1 MSRVLIV
8 DAERRPLMPCTPAR
22 ARLLLK
28 AGKAAVLRH
37 FPFMLI
43 LREAR
48 PEAVVEP
55 LRVKLDPGSKTSGIA
70 VLHEQS
76 GEVVWAAELTHR
88 SPQIREALAKR
99 RAARRSRRSRHTR
112 YRKPR
117 CANRRRPKG
126 WLAPSLRSRVLHL
139 LTWVK
144 RLSRWCPVG
153 ALSLELVRFD
163 LSRLQNPEIDGIE
176 YQRGTLWGTEV
187 RHYLLAKWQHQCAY
201 CQAAG
206 VPLELDHVHPR
217 SKGGSDRIANL
228 VIACRLCNEAKADQ
242 AIEVFLADRPEMLAR
257 VQAQRR
263 SPLHDAAAVNSTRW
277 ALYDHLKALDLPV
290 ETGSGGLT
298 KWNRQSRNLPKT
310 HWIDAACSGRSTPEH
325 LQIQHVRPWMIQ
337 AQGRQDRRM
346 VNVDKHGFPRGR
358 AKGPSC
364 ILGFRT
370 GDLARAVVTK
380 GKKIGTYVGRVA
392 IKSDGY
398 FKLTGRPFGMVE
410 GIHARYCTP
419 IHRNDGY
426 TYAIGE
432 AALPPQ
438 A

>member
-8 DAERRPLMPCTPAR
+8 DAEHRPLMPCTPAR

-28 AGKAAVLRH
+28 AGKAAVLRR
-37 FPFMLI
+37 FPFVLI

-88 SPQIREALAKR
+88 GPQIREALAKR
-99 RAARRSRRSRHTR
+99 RAVRRSRRSRHTR

-163 LSRLQNPEIDGIE
+163 LSLLQNPEIDGIE

-206 VPLELDHVHPR
+206 VPLELDHVLPR

-242 AIEVFLADRPEMLAR
+242 AIEVFLADRPETLAR

-277 ALYDHLKALDLPV
+277 ALYDHLTALNLPV

-325 LQIQHVRPWMIQ
+325 LQIQHVRPWVIQ

-364 ILGFRT
+364 ISGFRT
-370 GDLARAVVTK
+370 GDLVRAVVTK
-380 GKKIGTYVGRVA
+380 GKKSGTYVGRVA

-419 IHRNDGY
+419 IHHNDGY

>member
-28 AGKAAVLRH
+28 AGKAAVLRR
-37 FPFMLI
+37 FPFVLI

-55 LRVKLDPGSKTSGIA
+55 LRVKLDPGSKASGIA

-99 RAARRSRRSRHTR
+99 RAVRRSRRSRHTR

-144 RLSRWCPVG
+144 RLSHWCPVG

-163 LSRLQNPEIDGIE
+163 LSLLQNPEIDGIE

-187 RHYLLAKWQHQCAY
+187 RHYLLAKWQHRCAY

-217 SKGGSDRIANL
+217 SRGGSDRIANL

-242 AIEVFLADRPEMLAR
+242 AIEVFLAGRPETLAR

-277 ALYDHLKALDLPV
+277 ALYDHLTALNLPV

-364 ILGFRT
+364 ICGFRT
-370 GDLARAVVTK
+370 GDLVRAVVTK
-380 GKKIGTYVGRVA
+380 GKKNGTYVGRVA

-426 TYAIGE
+426 AYTIGE
-432 AALPPQ
+432 AALPPR